1 MKGQV
6 VVSALF
12 SVAVLAGVL
21 RASVVEAASYESC
34 DGYRQEIVQLK
45 HLLDAKYG
53 EDRVLLRDMK
63 SDPAAREALLAQ
75 YIVDPDNIRFSSLMD
90 KFRVD
95 RPDECGWWKEPILS
109 KP

>member
-1 MKGQV
+1 ML
-6 VVSALF
+6 SALF
-12 SVAVLAGVL
+12 AVAVLAGGL
-21 RASVVEAASYESC
+21 RTSVAEAASYESC
-34 DGYRQEIVQLK
+34 DAYRQEIVQLK
-45 HLLDAKYG
+45 QLLDAKYG
-53 EDRVLLRDMK
+53 ENRVLLRDMN

-75 YIVDPDNIRFSSLMD
+75 YIVDPDNIRFRSLMD